1 MDCPE
6 RRAGN
11 PADDYPP
18 QLESIIAGPSL
29 RRETVAEPPSVHD
42 DLARNLAAV
51 RNREKELENTLQ
63 NKDEQIQEQGVHL
76 KQLLEVQEI
85 CATKIADLEEQLRQ
99 GQAQLRQEEA
109 QVAKLTQ
116 AWKRSTAA
124 LNQAQRQEASY
135 KIDDKALQSLYQELM
150 FLISS
155 WAETYCVPDMK
166 QLPESERQ
174 SLEPLTVVLDKYP
187 ILLKSLVMKLL
198 VYVVFT
204 VSSKEQTGF
213 WWAGNQAGNLRSL
226 YTAFLPA
233 EPHAIPVMLR
243 KGVLK
248 PADVKEFSQWK
259 ARTALLFAE
268 RVDSAVLDAQ
278 VDMLLVEWKQACARF
293 VQRNEPR
300 VWRDLRDVI
309 EKGIHMDLEMCKSR
323 AFFELQQWR
332 AKDLELLDETTF
344 ETAIG
349 FEAAQ
354 PGMRPEIVIAPSLT
368 KTGNADGDAFETMTF
383 ISKWTVICAENRE
396 SLKKLPK
403 AGNGH

>member
-1 MDCPE
+1 MVRAPTAQSIMDCPE

-11 PADDYPP
+11 PADDSPP

-174 SLEPLTVVLDKYP
+174 SLEPLTVVLDKYVRHKRTQP

-226 YTAFLPA
+226 YTAFLPGML
-233 EPHAIPVMLR
+233 PFTLHAI
-243 KGVLK
+243 
-248 PADVKEFSQWK
+248 
-259 ARTALLFAE
+259 
-268 RVDSAVLDAQ
+268 
-278 VDMLLVEWKQACARF
+278 
-293 VQRNEPR
+293 
-300 VWRDLRDVI
+300 
-309 EKGIHMDLEMCKSR
+309 
-323 AFFELQQWR
+323 
-332 AKDLELLDETTF
+332 
-344 ETAIG
+344 
-349 FEAAQ
+349 
-354 PGMRPEIVIAPSLT
+354 
-368 KTGNADGDAFETMTF
+368 
-383 ISKWTVICAENRE
+383 
-396 SLKKLPK
+396 
-403 AGNGH
+403 AGGTS